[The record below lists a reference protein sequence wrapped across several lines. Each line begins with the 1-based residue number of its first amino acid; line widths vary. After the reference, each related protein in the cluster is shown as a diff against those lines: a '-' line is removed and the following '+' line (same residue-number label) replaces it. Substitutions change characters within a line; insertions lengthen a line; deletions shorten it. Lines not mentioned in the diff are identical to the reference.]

1 LGGRGRWSS
10 KFKASLVYK
19 ESSRIARATQRN
31 SVSKQKN
38 SLLATCVIQAKEAK
52 NWRPR
57 ASLGYS
63 EILSQNTRKLRKE
76 KKSILVSLNNLRLMG
91 DSAIGVLFFFFFFFL
106 IYLLYVSTLK
116 LSSDTPE
123 EGARSRYGWL

>member
-91 DSAIGVLFFFFFFFL
+91 DSAIGVLLFYISL
-106 IYLLYVSTLK
+106 PLGLK
-116 LSSDTPE
+116 LKRMTTKTPL
-123 EGARSRYGWL
+123 GSHNFQIYYTYILV